1 MNALFTI
8 IGCINF
14 STISPIVVSCTTVNM
29 TASSCRKVFKMHF
42 PFLILNFFLAYVAAS
57 EVTIDDQKEAKIRSI
72 ANEMMR
78 VIENEIKNQ
87 TIEQGSLSKRN
98 YDFYPYIFKQFYPK
112 VYGIVK
118 SGCDENNPY
127 LYRPAPGGGFYP
139 PLVSAVYKREEAV
152 DHEVDGITEN
162 AKILQK
168 QLLAE
173 WGKIPSGDNSL
184 TRRGRF
190 ITSGFNEAIQSIVP
204 SSGGRQIVQGA
215 TRQPNYAPYNAAA
228 AHNMRNYQSQAA
240 NTGQNIQ
247 YITGGQNMQAITGG
261 QNMQAITGGQ
271 NMQAITGGQNIQYI
285 TGGQNIPN
293 IIDYHAYAAAA
304 SQNMPI
310 TDYRAYAASQNIP
323 IIDYRRYAAS
333 QNIPNTDPYTG
344 GTVQYI
350 RTSDNQADAIEQVSR
365 QEVDAPIEVDAPT
378 EVEAP
383 SVVEVTRRPAKRL
396 GVPKKEGAVAV
407 ANTDWNLITGIVA
420 ATVGSIAFLILFIR
434 LLTI

>member
-1 MNALFTI
+1 
-8 IGCINF
+8 
-14 STISPIVVSCTTVNM
+14 M

-152 DHEVDGITEN
+152 DHKVDGITEN

-261 QNMQAITGGQ
+261 QNIHY
-271 NMQAITGGQNIQYI
+271 ITGGQNIQYI

-383 SVVEVTRRPAKRL
+383 SAVQASTR
-396 GVPKKEGAVAV
+396 EGALAV
-407 ANTDWNLITGIVA
+407 AEVNWTLISGIVT
-420 ATVGSIAFLILFIR
+420 ATIGSLVFLILLIR
-434 LLTI
+434 IASI

>member
-1 MNALFTI
+1 M
-8 IGCINF
+8 
-14 STISPIVVSCTTVNM
+14 
-29 TASSCRKVFKMHF
+29 
-42 PFLILNFFLAYVAAS
+42 AYVAAS
-57 EVTIDDQKEAKIRSI
+57 EVTIDDQKESKIRYTVNQI
-72 ANEMMR
+72 MR

-152 DHEVDGITEN
+152 DHKVDGITEN

-173 WGKIPSGDNSL
+173 WAKIPSGDSSL

-190 ITSGFNEAIQSIVP
+190 ITNGFNDAIQSIVP

-247 YITGGQNMQAITGG
+247 Y
-261 QNMQAITGGQ
+261 ITGGQ

-333 QNIPNTDPYTG
+333 QNTPNTDSYTG
-344 GTVQYI
+344 GPAQYI
-350 RTSDNQADAIEQVSR
+350 RTSDNQADAIEQVTT

-383 SVVEVTRRPAKRL
+383 SAVQAAKR
-396 GVPKKEGAVAV
+396 EGALALAEV
-407 ANTDWNLITGIVA
+407 NWTLISGIVA
-420 ATVGSIAFLILFIR
+420 ATIGSLVFLILLIR
-434 LLTI
+434 IASI